1 MRQATPPTIKTTPQ
15 VASQNM
21 LVSLLPL
28 FVLLGAVI
36 AVIVV
41 ATIYG
46 RGGATRRKLKQ
57 LEDELKGLP
66 PK

>member
-1 MRQATPPTIKTTPQ
+1 
-15 VASQNM
+15 
-21 LVSLLPL
+21 
-28 FVLLGAVI
+28 
-36 AVIVV
+36 V

-66 PK
+66 PQGQAPPK